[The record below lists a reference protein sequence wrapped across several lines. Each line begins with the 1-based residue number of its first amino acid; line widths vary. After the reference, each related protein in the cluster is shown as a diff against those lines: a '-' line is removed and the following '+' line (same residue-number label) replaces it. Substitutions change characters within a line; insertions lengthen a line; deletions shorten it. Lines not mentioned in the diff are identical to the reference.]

1 MRHMSY
7 SFGSCLHA
15 GEGSGASRVL
25 RLWILPPYR
34 EGYNTATTCPAV
46 FCRLR
51 ASNIKK
57 SLAGLL
63 VQLGSYVPNAHTY
76 VSKAPDIRAIIG
88 I

>member
-1 MRHMSY
+1 MHHMSY
-7 SFGSCLHA
+7 SSRSCLHA

-34 EGYNTATTCPAV
+34 EGYSTTITCLAV

-57 SLAGLL
+57 SLADLL
-63 VQLGSYVPNAHTY
+63 VQLGSYVPNGRTH